1 MIPADRQSPLYLA
14 GGKQTD
20 LPSTPSVQISDG
32 PKYSFNKV
40 VIPDLLAKTD
50 CLDFI
55 EKQMTEKLEAY
66 KKQAKDDDKKEKTP
80 DLQTI

>member
-1 MIPADRQSPLYLA
+1 MIPADRQNPLYLA

-40 VIPDLLAKTD
+40 VIPDLLTKAD
-50 CLDFI
+50 NLDFI
-55 EKQMTEKLEAY
+55 EKQMAEKLEAF
-66 KKQAKDDDKKEKTP
+66 KKHSKDDDKKEKSP
-80 DLQTI
+80 DLHMI